1 MSRDKFRVIGRSVP
15 KLEGAEKVTGRLQ
28 YLHDL
33 QVPRMAHGKILR
45 ARYPHARILRIDTSK
60 AEKLPGVL
68 GVITADTVEQYPF
81 GFAKDHLALKRGKV
95 RSIRDEVAAVAAET
109 EALAE
114 EALGMIEVEYE
125 ELPGVFDPDAALRPG
140 APLIHEDRESNLLD
154 FRFTFEHGDVNRAF
168 SEADAI
174 VEGTYRLNYVT
185 TACLGT
191 MASIAAW
198 DARGH
203 LTMWAT
209 TQAPFLFQRDL
220 AQALGIPGDRIRV
233 VQPPVGGNFGRGL
246 DLYPIDVIAAL
257 LARRVGRPVKI
268 VFERMEEFIA
278 SPTREPCVIH
288 MRTAARKDG
297 TLLARAGRVV
307 IDSGAYVSWGST
319 TPTVILATTAGLYRC
334 PNVRFDSTIVYT
346 NNLYSG
352 SMRGYGN
359 LEATFAVESQ
369 MDELADRLGMDR
381 LELRRRNANQP
392 GDVTAQGC
400 RITSCALTECL
411 EAAGKAILEP
421 PARPPRPG
429 WKRGVGYAA
438 MFHVGG
444 GARIYRSDGCGAILK
459 FDDFGR
465 LALLTGASE
474 VGQGSETVLA
484 MIAAEALGIPLERVE
499 VVNHD
504 TVVRPW
510 DVGVHA
516 SRTTFVAGNAVLLAA
531 ADLKRKLL
539 ALAAEVM
546 DEPAERLELADG
558 FVFVKDRPDRRLPY
572 DKVIRSGHFREGGR
586 TLVAEAFYDPPT
598 QMLTKEFRGN
608 ISATYGF
615 ACQAVLVEVEEATG
629 KVEVLK
635 IASAHDVGRAL
646 NPLACEGQI
655 HGGIHMGLGYALT
668 EQLIVQDGYVL
679 NPQFMEYAILH
690 AGDMP
695 EIEVRLIESVDPA
708 GPFGAKGIG
717 EAGAI
722 PVAAAV
728 ANAVHDAVGVRIR
741 ELPLTPERVYRALRA
756 QKAPSPNPLPL
767 RGRGQR

>member
-1 MSRDKFRVIGRSVP
+1 
-15 KLEGAEKVTGRLQ
+15 
-28 YLHDL
+28 
-33 QVPRMAHGKILR
+33 
-45 ARYPHARILRIDTSK
+45 
-60 AEKLPGVL
+60 
-68 GVITADTVEQYPF
+68 
-81 GFAKDHLALKRGKV
+81 
-95 RSIRDEVAAVAAET
+95 
-109 EALAE
+109 
-114 EALGMIEVEYE
+114 
-125 ELPGVFDPDAALRPG
+125 
-140 APLIHEDRESNLLD
+140 
-154 FRFTFEHGDVNRAF
+154 
-168 SEADAI
+168 
-174 VEGTYRLNYVT
+174 
-185 TACLGT
+185 
-191 MASIAAW
+191 
-198 DARGH
+198 
-203 LTMWAT
+203 
-209 TQAPFLFQRDL
+209 
-220 AQALGIPGDRIRV
+220 
-233 VQPPVGGNFGRGL
+233 
-246 DLYPIDVIAAL
+246 
-257 LARRVGRPVKI
+257 
-268 VFERMEEFIA
+268 
-278 SPTREPCVIH
+278 
-288 MRTAARKDG
+288 
-297 TLLARAGRVV
+297 
-307 IDSGAYVSWGST
+307 
-319 TPTVILATTAGLYRC
+319 
-334 PNVRFDSTIVYT
+334 
-346 NNLYSG
+346 
-352 SMRGYGN
+352 
-359 LEATFAVESQ
+359 
-369 MDELADRLGMDR
+369 MDR

-690 AGDMP
+690 ARDMP

-756 QKAPSPNPLPL
+756 QKAPSPNPLPP
-767 RGRGQR
+767 RGRG